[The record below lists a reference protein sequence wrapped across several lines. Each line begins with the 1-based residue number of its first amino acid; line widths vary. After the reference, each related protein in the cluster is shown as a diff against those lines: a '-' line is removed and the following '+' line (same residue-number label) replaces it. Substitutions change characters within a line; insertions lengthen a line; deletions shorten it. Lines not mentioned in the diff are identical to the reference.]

1 MRIVLLGA
9 PGSGKG
15 TQAQRLTKHFG
26 IPQVSTGDI
35 LRKHLAE
42 GTALGLRAKQIMESG
57 AYVDDDTMLAII
69 RDRLAQ
75 DDAQRGFILD
85 GFPRTV
91 AQAGGLDKLL
101 TELGTPLDAVV
112 LFEVDNEELIKRLS
126 SRRVCVHCKRVFN
139 VLSAPPSV
147 PPDCVPG
154 RAEHEVEQRP
164 DDAEETVRERLRVY
178 EEKTRKPVSGFYSYT
193 GLIRTVHAEG
203 DIDEVTQRL
212 LDTLRA
218 GSRAAESDESVAA
231 APAAKK
237 PVKKSKAKVVAKKK
251 PAPKS
256 SAKVTAKAKPK
267 AKAKAAPKAR
277 LKAKPRAKAGPRIKT
292 KTKVKPKVRP
302 KSKVRAP
309 KRKATRKK

>member
-15 TQAQRLTKHFG
+15 TQAQRLIKHFG

-147 PPDCVPG
+147 PPECVPG

-164 DDAEETVRERLRVY
+164 DDTEETVRERLRVY

-218 GSRAAESDESVAA
+218 GSRAAESDEPVAA
-231 APAAKK
+231 KASAKKAAKK
-237 PVKKSKAKVVAKKK
+237 PKATAGAKKK
-251 PAPKS
+251 PAPR
-256 SAKVTAKAKPK
+256 AKPK
-267 AKAKAAPKAR
+267 VKGRP
-277 LKAKPRAKAGPRIKT
+277 KT
-292 KTKVKPKVRP
+292 KTKSAPKAGK
-302 KSKVRAP
+302 KSKSAAKARTKRKSKARAP

>member
-15 TQAQRLTKHFG
+15 TQAQRLIKHFG

-57 AYVDDDTMLAII
+57 AYVDDETMLAII

-75 DDAQRGFILD
+75 DDARRGFILD

-139 VLSAPPSV
+139 ILSAPPSV
-147 PPDCVPG
+147 PPECVPG
-154 RAEHEVEQRP
+154 RTEHEVEQRP
-164 DDAEETVRERLRVY
+164 DDTEETVRERLRVY

-203 DIDEVTQRL
+203 DIDEVTKRL

-218 GSRAAESDESVAA
+218 GSGATESDVPVAA
-231 APAAKK
+231 KASAKKSAKK
-237 PVKKSKAKVVAKKK
+237 PTKKPKAKVVATRK

-256 SAKVTAKAKPK
+256 RVKAKAKAKPK
-267 AKAKAAPKAR
+267 AKAKAAPKA
-277 LKAKPRAKAGPRIKT
+277 KAKRGAKAKA
-292 KTKVKPKVRP
+292 
-302 KSKVRAP
+302 KSKVKAKVKARTP